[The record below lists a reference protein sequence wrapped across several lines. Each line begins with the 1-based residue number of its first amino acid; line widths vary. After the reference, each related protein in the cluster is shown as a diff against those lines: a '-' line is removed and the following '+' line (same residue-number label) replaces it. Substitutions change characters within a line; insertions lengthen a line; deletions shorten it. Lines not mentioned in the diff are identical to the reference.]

1 MSEIIPTEAEFA
13 AVNAIDLCYYADRY
27 LSDPTRAMSEVA
39 AIIATHTRPRAEAAE
54 AKVRELEA
62 KLDAVEIDN
71 IGHAH
76 ALSML
81 RGLFGLPL
89 DGTLYDEIWQRHLEL
104 MEADKLACADAAEAA
119 LQAAPDYESMHQMV
133 RDAIMQVGNGRGEPQ
148 RENAEL
154 SDSRPL

>member
-1 MSEIIPTEAEFA
+1 MSDIQPTRDETELRDFIIGNLYWLAT
-13 AVNAIDLCYYADRY
+13 ADRE
-27 LSDPTRAMSEVA
+27 TA
-39 AIIATHTRPRAEAAE
+39 AKWLADAIATHTRQRAESAE
-54 AKVRELEA
+54 ARVKETAVKLDEWCAAGLADYHRELEAAKQRITELAA

-104 MEADKLACADAAEAA
+104 MEADKLAGA
-119 LQAAPDYESMHQMV
+119 
-133 RDAIMQVGNGRGEPQ
+133 AIMQVGNKKG
-148 RENAEL
+148 
-154 SDSRPL
+154 